1 MISVAFVIAGGREN
15 FNPFQNPPLCE
26 LHLLTILEECF
37 GDKIDISLIDLR
49 GIDEKFIS
57 YYIPEK
63 DIYMYSLYTPE
74 WVETVSA
81 LTTIKELYPKA
92 TQVGGGPHVNIFPE
106 ECAKMFDSIVMGEG
120 EESLVTL
127 INDYLDSKI
136 QPIYRQCGD
145 IDIQKYSYPL
155 RKYLPKAAV
164 VQKGHLSGKHAD
176 LPGTAV
182 LFSRGCPF
190 KCHFCANLTFGNV
203 RFRTPEWIIR
213 EIEYLKKEYQ
223 IEALSLKE
231 DNGIPVSI
239 KDAEP
244 LLTALGECGIKWRGQ
259 SRANG
264 VKPEMVKLAAESGC
278 VEIGVGLES
287 ISSRALKLVHKGLN
301 LDKAKDYIRLLQD
314 HGIGVRLHFIIGL
327 PGEPED
333 IIDQTISFVEEV
345 QPRSV
350 LASLLCPLP
359 GSAIYKTPEKYG
371 IKILSED
378 WSKYRVAF
386 GRFEDNEELPKV
398 MEYEEMTPWGKAMP
412 WHQIQQ
418 NYNILQTYLRE
429 RNFNY

>member
-1 MISVAFVIAGGREN
+1 MLSIAFVIAGGRDN

-26 LHLLTILEECF
+26 LHLLTLLEEQF
-37 GDKIDISLIDLR
+37 GDKVELSMIDLR
-49 GIDEKFIS
+49 GIEMKYIS

-74 WVETVSA
+74 WVETISA
-81 LTTIKELYPKA
+81 LNTIKGLFPKS
-92 TQVGGGPHVNIFPE
+92 THIGGGPHINIFPE
-106 ECAKMFDSIVMGEG
+106 ECGNMFDSIVLGEG
-120 EESLVTL
+120 EMSIVNI
-127 INDYLDSKI
+127 INDYIDLKVK
-136 QPIYRQCGD
+136 PIYRQSGD
-145 IDIQKYSYPL
+145 IDINRYSHPL

-164 VQKGHLSGKHAD
+164 IEKGHLHGEYSD
-176 LPGTAV
+176 MPGTAV

-203 RFRTPEWIIR
+203 RFRTPELIKK

-223 IEALSLKE
+223 IEALSLKD
-231 DNGIPVSI
+231 DNGIPISV

-264 VKPEMVKLAAESGC
+264 IKPEMVKLAAEAGC
-278 VEIGVGLES
+278 KEIGIGLES
-287 ISSRALKLVHKGLN
+287 ISKNALKLVHKGLN
-301 LDKAKDYIRLLQD
+301 LDKAREYMDLLQN

-333 IIDQTISFVEEV
+333 VIDQTISFLENVSPV
-345 QPRSV
+345 SV
-350 LASLLCPLP
+350 LASILCPLP

-371 IKILSED
+371 VKILSRD

-386 GRFEDNEELPKV
+386 GRFEDEDLPKV
-398 MEYEEMTPWGKAMP
+398 MEYEEMTPWGKSMP
-412 WHQIQQ
+412 WHQIQK
-418 NYNILQTYLRE
+418 NYDELQTYLRE
-429 RNFNY
+429 RNFNQ